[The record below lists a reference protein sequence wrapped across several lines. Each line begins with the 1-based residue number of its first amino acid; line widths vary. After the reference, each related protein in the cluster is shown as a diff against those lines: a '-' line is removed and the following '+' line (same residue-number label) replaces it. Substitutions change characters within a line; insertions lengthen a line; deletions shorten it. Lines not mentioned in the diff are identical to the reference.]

1 MLIVLDETLRVGTG
15 DIEINVTDKILVIRD
30 LMLLGG
36 DVGRQETSL

>member
-15 DIEINVTDKILVIRD
+15 DTEINVTDKILVIRD